1 MRPFLRLSL
10 LLALALLAACHSR
23 EHAVTVG
30 GDSPEAAVHESL
42 ALVRAGDFVGFWR
55 HALPPHDYAML
66 REDWSRAR
74 AVETP
79 LDAAGQA
86 RIDAALQQLAAPDA
100 ETALDAR
107 LQPWLADAQARY
119 GDQLPLLVG
128 VGRAL
133 ASKAIED
140 DPRLG
145 EEQKQHATALVDA
158 LAPWAQQAPWFDPE
172 KARQAVGVV
181 VATAR
186 QLGLRDAQSLRA
198 MDFDQAMHG
207 YATAFRGL
215 EQVLALYGL
224 PLDQALASARV
235 VPLEYHPP
243 YARVRIE
250 YQLLG
255 RPLSMESTLLQQ
267 NGRWYDRDLIES
279 VRRAHQRLAAPA
291 GAATTPGSAMPGTVA
306 ALR

>member
-1 MRPFLRLSL
+1 MRPFRRLL
-10 LLALALLAACHSR
+10 PLLALALLAACHSR
-23 EHAVTVG
+23 DHAAGAG
-30 GDSPEAAVHESL
+30 GDSPEAAVRESI
-42 ALVRAGDFVGFWR
+42 ALVRAGDFAGFWR

-66 REDWSRAR
+66 REDWGRAR
-74 AVETP
+74 AGEAP
-79 LDAAGQA
+79 LDPAERA

-100 ETALDAR
+100 EATLDAR
-107 LQPWLADAQARY
+107 LQPWLADAQSRY

-133 ASKAIED
+133 ASKAIDEN
-140 DPRLG
+140 PRLG

-158 LAPWAQQAPWFDPE
+158 LGPWAQQAPWFDPD

-186 QLGLRDAQSLRA
+186 KLDLRDAQSLRA
-198 MDFDQAMHG
+198 MDFDQAMHS
-207 YATAFRGL
+207 YATAFHGL
-215 EQVLALYGL
+215 EQVLMLYGL

-255 RPLSMESTLLQQ
+255 RPLSMESTLVQQ
-267 NGRWYDRDLIES
+267 NGRWYDRDLIDS
-279 VRRAHQRLAAPA
+279 VRQAHQRLAAPA
-291 GAATTPGSAMPGTVA
+291 GAATAPDTATAGAVT

>member
-1 MRPFLRLSL
+1 MRPFRRLPL
-10 LLALALLAACHSR
+10 LLVLALLAACHSR
-23 EHAVTVG
+23 DHAATVG
-30 GDSPEAAVHESL
+30 GDSPEAAVRESI
-42 ALVRAGDFVGFWR
+42 ALVRAGDFAGFWR

-66 REDWSRAR
+66 REDWGRAR
-74 AVETP
+74 AGEAP
-79 LDAAGQA
+79 PDEAARA
-86 RIDAALQQLAAPDA
+86 RIDAALRQLAAPDA
-100 ETALDAR
+100 EATLDAR
-107 LQPWLADAQARY
+107 LQPWLADTQARY

-133 ASKAIED
+133 ASRAIDD

-158 LAPWAQQAPWFDPE
+158 LGPWAQQAPWFDPD

-186 QLGLRDAQSLRA
+186 KLDLRDAQSLRA
-198 MDFDQAMHG
+198 MDFDQAMHR

-215 EQVLALYGL
+215 ERLLALYGL
-224 PLDQALASARV
+224 PLDEAFASARV
-235 VPLEYHPP
+235 VPLEYQPP
-243 YARVRIE
+243 YARVRVE

-255 RPLSMESTLLQQ
+255 KPLSMESTLVQQ
-267 NGRWYDRDLIES
+267 NGRWYERELIDS
-279 VRRAHQRLAAPA
+279 VRRAHQRLADPA
-291 GAATTPGSAMPGTVA
+291 GAATASGTATAGKVT